1 MSTRDKEGQNIMIK
15 GPIHQE
21 DTIVVR
27 DFNTHV
33 IPDRKINKE
42 TLDLNHTLGKTDLAD
57 MYRHISS
64 NRSRIH
70 TLLKCMGTFSRIDH
84 IIGHKTSLS
93 KFKKTEIIPS
103 IFSDY
108 NDTKVKINKRRTEKN
123 LQICGK

>member
-1 MSTRDKEGQNIMIK
+1 MIDFNPKMSTRDKESQNIMIK

-27 DFNTHV
+27 DFNTQVH
-33 IPDRKINKE
+33 PDRKINKE

-70 TLLKCMGTFSRIDH
+70 KYSSQVHRNILQDRDH
-84 IIGHKTSLS
+84 IIGHKSQ
-93 KFKKTEIIPS
+93 
-103 IFSDY
+103 
-108 NDTKVKINKRRTEKN
+108 
-123 LQICGK
+123 QI